1 MGLHFPQSSFFPLC
15 TGWRLFLILT
25 SLAIINFPWAL
36 IFLTSSLSA
45 QRIFLCFSH
54 IPILAFFL
62 SVVSSCPWVWLR
74 ALFAHKGFLAFL
86 PYFTFI
92 TMNCS
97 WKWTGWSFTISQLSC
112 TGLFQTDL
120 WDAEG
125 WEHVFLSM
133 RPLAVTQFF
142 LFQFFLKS
150 LTSLYLKCHWWF
162 FVAKQN
168 SSQKTMNMIF
178 QQFEDPQRN
187 IQCYNLPVI
196 PICINIYE
204 K

>member
-1 MGLHFPQSSFFPLC
+1 MGLHFPQSPFFPLC

-45 QRIFLCFSH
+45 QRIFLYFSH
-54 IPILAFFL
+54 ISILAFFL

-97 WKWTGWSFTISQLSC
+97 WKWRGWSFTISQLSC

-142 LFQFFLKS
+142 HFQIFLKVINFSVFKMS
-150 LTSLYLKCHWWF
+150 LMIFCGKTDHLKPPRRPWIWF
-162 FVAKQN
+162 FSNLKIHRE
-168 SSQKTMNMIF
+168 IF
-178 QQFEDPQRN
+178 N
-187 IQCYNLPVI
+187 VI
-196 PICINIYE
+196 IYPLYPYV
-204 K
+204 